1 MSLIYI
7 ISLFQITYTRYIGPN
22 FDFSKYHSFEEY
34 ENYLE
39 SIPQAF
45 PHLAQLQV
53 IGFTHEKRRLLCLK
67 VFIHFKKK
75 KVKKQLIVSIT
86 EIG

>member
-1 MSLIYI
+1 YV
-7 ISLFQITYTRYIGPN
+7 GPN

-45 PHLAQLQV
+45 PDLAQLQV

-67 VFIHFKKK
+67 VFIKF
-75 KVKKQLIVSIT
+75 
-86 EIG
+86 